1 MKFIW
6 SGSGAMTALF
16 IFLGALVGFFS
27 VDAAGLTLAVLI
39 AVLVSA
45 IPNQI
50 MASRLEAKSRES
62 IDPETGETVTGDRSS
77 LLFIPVTYWTHV
89 ILLVGVIVEAF
100 LLLGRFGD

>member
-6 SGSGAMTALF
+6 SGSGAMT
-16 IFLGALVGFFS
+16 
-27 VDAAGLTLAVLI
+27 
-39 AVLVSA
+39 
-45 IPNQI
+45 
-50 MASRLEAKSRES
+50 
-62 IDPETGETVTGDRSS
+62 ETGETVTGDRSS